1 MTEEI
6 IDRSDV
12 ERILTDSRFRVP
24 EADASATGPAD
35 RFRAGAS
42 RFTNGVLH
50 DERRR
55 RLEALLAQ
63 IDPDALAAAAT
74 SSTRAIAPADADQ
87 VAAHV
92 PVACLAAELGFDE
105 PESLPPLVAVLAAH
119 YPQGGPSDAADA
131 AAARLIAAA
140 PAASEHDDDAVFR
153 VQLLVQAYAATGGLV
168 VGAMR
173 RLPASEAS
181 ASTSELLGAT
191 LRDAPPVQQ
200 TRRVA
205 PDGSA
210 LVLHFDG
217 PDREAPHD
225 EPRTLAFG
233 AGSRACPASRHA
245 VAIAAAIVEELRAC

>member
-35 RFRAGAS
+35 RFRAGVS
-42 RFTNGVLH
+42 RFTNGARH

-55 RLEALLAQ
+55 RLEALLAE
-63 IDPDALAAAAT
+63 IDPDALAAAAA
-74 SSTRAIAPADADQ
+74 SRTRTIAQADAEE
-87 VAAHV
+87 AAALV

-105 PESLPPLVAVLAAH
+105 PESLPPLVALLAVH

-140 PAASEHDDDAVFR
+140 PAARGHDDDAVLR

-168 VGAMR
+168 VRAMR
-173 RLPASEAS
+173 RLTASEVS
-181 ASTSELLGAT
+181 APTSELLGAT

-210 LVLHFDG
+210 LVLHLDG
-217 PDREAPHD
+217 PDRESQHD
-225 EPRTLAFG
+225 DPRTLAFG
-233 AGSRACPASRHA
+233 VGSRACPASRHA

>member
-6 IDRSDV
+6 FDRSDV
-12 ERILTDSRFRVP
+12 ERILMDSRFRVP

-35 RFRAGAS
+35 RFRAGVS
-42 RFTNGVLH
+42 RFTNGALH

-55 RLEALLAQ
+55 RLEELLAE
-63 IDPDALAAAAT
+63 IDPDALAAAAA
-74 SSTRAIAPADADQ
+74 SRIRAIAPVDADEA
-87 VAAHV
+87 AAHV

-119 YPQGGPSDAADA
+119 YPRGGPSDAADA
-131 AAARLIAAA
+131 AAARLMAAA
-140 PAASEHDDDAVFR
+140 PVASGHDDDAVLR

-168 VGAMR
+168 VGAIHR
-173 RLPASEAS
+173 HAASEAP
-181 ASTSELLGAT
+181 ASTSELLGAI

-200 TRRVA
+200 TRRIA
-205 PDGSA
+205 PDGNA
-210 LVLHFDG
+210 LVLHLDG
-217 PDREAPHD
+217 PDREAMHD

-245 VAIAAAIVEELRAC
+245 LAIAVATVDGLREC

>member
-6 IDRSDV
+6 FDRSDV
-12 ERILTDSRFRVP
+12 ERILTDSRFCVP
-24 EADASATGPAD
+24 DADVSATGAAD
-35 RFRAGAS
+35 RFRAGVS
-42 RFTNGVLH
+42 RFTNGAPH

-55 RLEALLAQ
+55 RLEELLAM

-74 SSTRAIAPADADQ
+74 SRTRAIAQADADGE
-87 VAAHV
+87 VARL

-119 YPQGGPSDAADA
+119 YPRGGPSDAADA
-131 AAARLIAAA
+131 AATRLIAAA
-140 PAASEHDDDAVFR
+140 PAARGHDDDAVLR
-153 VQLLVQAYAATGGLV
+153 VQLLVQAYPATGGLFV
-168 VGAMR
+168 EAMR
-173 RLPASEAS
+173 RSAASEAS
-181 ASTSELLGAT
+181 ASTPELLGAI

-205 PDGSA
+205 PDGNA
-210 LVLHFDG
+210 LVLHLDG
-217 PDREAPHD
+217 PDREAMHD

-245 VAIAAAIVEELRAC
+245 LAIAVATVDGLREC

>member
-12 ERILTDSRFRVP
+12 ERILSDSRFRVP
-24 EADASATGPAD
+24 EADATATGPAD

-42 RFTNGVLH
+42 RFTNGARH

-63 IDPDALAAAAT
+63 IDPDSLAAAAT
-74 SSTRAIAPADADQ
+74 SRTTAIAPADADQ

-140 PAASEHDDDAVFR
+140 ASEHDDDAVFR

-173 RLPASEAS
+173 RLAASEAT

-210 LVLHFDG
+210 LVLHLDG

>member
-12 ERILTDSRFRVP
+12 ERILADSRFRVP

-35 RFRAGAS
+35 RFRAGVS
-42 RFTNGVLH
+42 RFTNGALH

-55 RLEALLAQ
+55 RLEELLAM

-74 SSTRAIAPADADQ
+74 SRTRAIAQADADGE
-87 VAAHV
+87 VARL

-119 YPQGGPSDAADA
+119 YPRGGPSDAANA
-131 AAARLIAAA
+131 AAVRLIAAA
-140 PAASEHDDDAVFR
+140 PAARGHDDDAVLR
-153 VQLLVQAYAATGGLV
+153 VQLLVQAYAATGDLV
-168 VGAMR
+168 VGAIR
-173 RLPASEAS
+173 RHAASEAS
-181 ASTSELLGAT
+181 ASTSELLGAI
-191 LRDAPPVQQ
+191 LRDAPPVRQ
-200 TRRVA
+200 TRRIGL
-205 PDGSA
+205 DGNA
-210 LVLHFDG
+210 LVLHLDG
-217 PDREAPHD
+217 PDRESPHD

-245 VAIAAAIVEELRAC
+245 VAIAAAIVDGLREC